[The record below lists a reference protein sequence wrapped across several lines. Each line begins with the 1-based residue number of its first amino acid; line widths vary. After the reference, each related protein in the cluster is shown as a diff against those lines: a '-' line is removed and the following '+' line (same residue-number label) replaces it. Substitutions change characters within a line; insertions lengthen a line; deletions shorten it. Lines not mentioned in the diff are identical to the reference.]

1 MKTYDEL
8 WSEYKRVTTPQDK
21 CRVMSELKVLM
32 INESERRK
40 MERIYNTNSPTV

>member
-8 WSEYKRVTTPQDK
+8 WSEYKRVTPQDK